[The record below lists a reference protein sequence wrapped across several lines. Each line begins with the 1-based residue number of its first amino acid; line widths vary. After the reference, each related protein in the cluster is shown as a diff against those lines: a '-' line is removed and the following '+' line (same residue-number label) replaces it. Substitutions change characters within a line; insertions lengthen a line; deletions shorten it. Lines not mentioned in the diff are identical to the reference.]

1 MVVASML
8 LVPLAGASSAPDDI
22 SENGKHPELNA
33 LLHDIP
39 AIKAVDLEATEN
51 VDHRFRAYGKIP
63 ELKTG
68 PEVYEWVN
76 NLDQIRTNINK
87 NKELSDYFYPNG
99 PLIAYGT
106 DADGYVTVMLYK
118 DYPNIKEE
126 DIAGITKIIRN
137 NAGKVGIKD
146 VPIIFTL
153 DEQIKPATG
162 DWPALPSYSLKYR
175 PIIGGIAMTTTN
187 GTIGQVGTVGFA
199 AERDSDNQKG
209 YVTAGHV
216 SFWSSGIQTYQ
227 PLPGV
232 GNESGTSSL
241 IGSDSD
247 VAFVPYDN
255 VVGKIH
261 VGGGYTIDV
270 DGYYSGGITSMYL
283 QRSGCVSGVELG
295 DYEAVLTGVTI
306 LGHYMDKV
314 KVMDNECQQG
324 DSGGPVY
331 YTYYGRNKV
340 VGIISAY
347 GTYNNADVTF
357 YIPCSEVTS
366 KLDVTPLEA

>member
-1 MVVASML
+1 MNETNQKRMENIAHVLSEVSNLNMTDMFIL
-8 LVPLAGASSAPDDI
+8 L
-22 SENGKHPELNA
+22 A
-33 LLHDIP
+33 LLKNSKITNSELAKILDFKDGNSAAYHTRSMQKEGLIDKYTIIP
-39 AIKAVDLEATEN
+39 NWKRAGLPTE
-51 VDHRFRAYGKIP
+51 FIILA
-63 ELKTG
+63 
-68 PEVYEWVN
+68 
-76 NLDQIRTNINK
+76 
-87 NKELSDYFYPNG
+87 
-99 PLIAYGT
+99 

-137 NAGKVGIKD
+137 NAVKVGIKD

-153 DEQIKPATG
+153 DEHIKPATG

-187 GTIGQVGTVGFA
+187 GTIGQVGSVGFA

-216 SFWSSGIQTYQ
+216 SFWSSGIQAYQ

-306 LGHYMDKV
+306 RGQYMDKV
-314 KVMDNECQQG
+314 EVMDNECQQG